1 MANASA
7 RNIAPAPILRSGSP
21 SNLRVRCSRR
31 TAESRYL
38 PRLRLAPAG
47 RSPAATKARRTAP
60 GIPLLSVGMP
70 PVLLSST
77 SSLLPVILTHTLPL
91 CSEINRRGC
100 AREPSERCD
109 AYRIILPGFSVLR
122 PRAQISERKRG
133 ADRLPVRLR
142 RLPRRPAARIGQ
154 VIEPAFEPEGPE
166 GGYDLGRGVT
176 EGQVVFVE
184 QRTDGELAG

>member
-7 RNIAPAPILRSGSP
+7 RNIAQAPTLRSGSP

-77 SSLLPVILTHTLPL
+77 SPLLPVILTHTLPL

-109 AYRIILPGFSVLR
+109 AHRIIYCLGFPFYIL
-122 PRAQISERKRG
+122 ERKSPRQSEG
-133 ADRLPVRLR
+133 LR
-142 RLPRRPAARIGQ
+142 RSYADSRHVLTPDVTNVSARGI
-154 VIEPAFEPEGPE
+154 
-166 GGYDLGRGVT
+166 
-176 EGQVVFVE
+176 
-184 QRTDGELAG
+184 